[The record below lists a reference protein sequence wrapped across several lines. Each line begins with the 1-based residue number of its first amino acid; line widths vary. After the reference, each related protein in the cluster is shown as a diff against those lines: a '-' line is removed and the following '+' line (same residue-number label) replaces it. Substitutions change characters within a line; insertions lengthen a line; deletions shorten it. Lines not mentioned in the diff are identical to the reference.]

1 MSAGPPQAHRVPDG
15 AGGVHSSRGRN
26 DFSSRDENATD
37 GASRFRRRGHVCEAA
52 VRRRMRR
59 LQGFNAAV

>member
-1 MSAGPPQAHRVPDG
+1 MSAGPPQAHRGPH
-15 AGGVHSSRGRN
+15 GGRLRSSRGRN

-52 VRRRMRR
+52 VRRRLRR
-59 LQGFNAAV
+59 LQGFDAAA